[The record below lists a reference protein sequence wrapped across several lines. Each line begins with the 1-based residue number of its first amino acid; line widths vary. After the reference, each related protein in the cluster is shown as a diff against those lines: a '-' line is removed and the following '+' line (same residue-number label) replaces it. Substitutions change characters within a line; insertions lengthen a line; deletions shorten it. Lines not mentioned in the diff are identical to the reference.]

1 MSLANQ
7 KPGGGLLSK
16 MMREHISKMLPI
28 CPLCGSREPLW
39 TVHYRADLSDGRIQF
54 RCSAC
59 DSAFSITQTDFWGV
73 YKLRESRNLL
83 THLYTWPLTTAESIK
98 KKLKGKEVSTLYVK
112 IDELGFLDE
121 TPFQKGKEVPLEELQ
136 KITNRFHY

>member
-1 MSLANQ
+1 MSLFNP
-7 KPGGGLLSK
+7 KPGGGTPSK
-16 MMREHISKMLPI
+16 MMREHINKMLPT
-28 CPLCGSREPLW
+28 CPLCGSHEPLW
-39 TVHYRADLSDGRIQF
+39 AVRYRIDLSDGRIQF

-59 DSAFSITQTDFWGV
+59 DSAFSITQTDLLGV
-73 YKLRESRNLL
+73 YQLRESGNLL

-98 KKLKGKEVSTLYVK
+98 KKLKGKEVSTVYIK

-136 KITNRFHY
+136 KIANRFR